1 MTVVE
6 KKEDNAV
13 ARARKGTKIVHNFD
27 DGRASGGQ
35 LTLSIRYDGRA
46 LQVHV
51 HSAKN
56 LFGKRS
62 QDPYAQVYLVEGHR
76 YNASNPEPRTWF
88 QLNNEKTEVRDKTLN
103 PTWDRNF
110 TFEKSLEWL
119 RDKSLA
125 IAIWDQDSKSR
136 DDYMSGIRISLEDL
150 AYFSIHGMV
159 TVELQHQELD
169 GHPAQPSGTWWRTF
183 FGYTYRSG
191 AWDLKTCNNHLVT
204 FIEKARV
211 LAEAYEVKKMYPD
224 HLNDKTSVSGS
235 IGNLMGDELEKI
247 RMMLDGKKREVEQ
260 RRSQRDSLKSENIT
274 LQRKYQQM
282 KVDLQENCSIR
293 CGLELGRMYEKTVY
307 REREVIPAEVPHFR
321 GDNTRYQDFLQRI
334 IKIRTE
340 YDEKIKLEL
349 GKVRQTYTVKYQ
361 DFISSIQVS
370 ADEIMRL
377 YEDII
382 RERAAKNPDYRNGLM
397 GLESKR
403 QYHVRIEGLRKDI
416 ARLDDSIRALMERL
430 ARLDGDW
437 MARINAIDAE
447 LAALMGRIRDV
458 MHKMRSYAEGKYTVT
473 NEISIFDK
481 LLSFEEQRLSSH
493 QSQRSVRVSTT
504 TNRGRHHSVPRP
516 SGSSSYMEQHY
527 SESTMRTSG
536 GMSPGFRDRES
547 GYSET
552 RTRSSR
558 TSRSSTTSTITNGMP
573 RDNFLQSLE
582 NQMI

>member
-1 MTVVE
+1 MSVIE

-13 ARARKGTKIVHNFD
+13 ARAKKGTKIVSGFD
-27 DGRASGGQ
+27 GQSGGK
-35 LTLSIRYDGRA
+35 LTLSIRYDRGA

-51 HSAKN
+51 LSAKN

-76 YNASNPEPRTWF
+76 YNEQNREPRTWF
-88 QLNNEKTEVRDKTLN
+88 QYNNERTEVKDKTLN
-103 PTWDRNF
+103 PNWDKTF
-110 TFEKSLEWL
+110 AFEKPLEWL

-136 DDYMSGIRISLEDL
+136 DDYMSGIRISLEEL
-150 AYFSIHGMV
+150 AYFNIDGMV
-159 TVELQHQELD
+159 TVELQHQEKD
-169 GHPAQPSGTWWRTF
+169 GHPAQPTGTWWRTY
-183 FGYTYRSG
+183 FGYSYRSG

-235 IGNLMGDELEKI
+235 IGNLMGDELDKM
-247 RMMLDGKKREVEQ
+247 RRMLDSKKIEVEQ
-260 RRSQRDSLKSENIT
+260 RRSQRDSLKSQNNN
-274 LQRKYQQM
+274 LKGRYQQM

-293 CGLELGRMYEKTVY
+293 CGLELGRMYEKSVF
-307 REREVIPAEVPHFR
+307 REREVVPVEVPNFR
-321 GDNTRYQDFLQRI
+321 GDSTRYQDFLQRI
-334 IKIRTE
+334 IKIRSE
-340 YDEKIKLEL
+340 YDAKIKLEL

-361 DFISSIQVS
+361 DFIASIQRS

-377 YEDII
+377 YGDIMAQKA
-382 RERAAKNPDYRNGLM
+382 EKNPDYVQALLA
-397 GLESKR
+397 LESKR
-403 QYHVRIEGLRKDI
+403 QSHRRIEALREDI
-416 ARLDDSIRALMERL
+416 ARLEDSIRALTDKLRG
-430 ARLDGDW
+430 LDGDW
-437 MARINAIDAE
+437 MARIKAVDAE

-458 MHKMRSYAEGKYTVT
+458 MSKMRSYAEGKYTVT

-481 LLSFEEQRLSSH
+481 LLSFEEQRLSAH
-493 QSQRSVRVSTT
+493 TSQRSVRVSTT
-504 TNRGRHHSVPRP
+504 TNRGHHSVPRP

-536 GMSPGFRDRES
+536 GISPGFRDRES
-547 GYSET
+547 GYSES

-573 RDNFLQSLE
+573 RDDFLQSLE
-582 NQMI
+582 NRI